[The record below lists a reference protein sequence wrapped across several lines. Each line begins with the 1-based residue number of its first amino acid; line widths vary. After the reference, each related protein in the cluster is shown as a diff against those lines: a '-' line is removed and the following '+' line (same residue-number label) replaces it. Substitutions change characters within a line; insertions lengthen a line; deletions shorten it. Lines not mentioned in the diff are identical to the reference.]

1 MPGKN
6 AAASFSTS
14 CWINSCRT
22 ESALDVGGLIVLGER
37 VADEQ
42 GVIDVLEKVFRL
54 EVFSEIILC
63 QASLISVN

>member
-1 MPGKN
+1 M
-6 AAASFSTS
+6 
-14 CWINSCRT
+14 
-22 ESALDVGGLIVLGER
+22 GER

-54 EVFSEIILC
+54 EVFSGIILC